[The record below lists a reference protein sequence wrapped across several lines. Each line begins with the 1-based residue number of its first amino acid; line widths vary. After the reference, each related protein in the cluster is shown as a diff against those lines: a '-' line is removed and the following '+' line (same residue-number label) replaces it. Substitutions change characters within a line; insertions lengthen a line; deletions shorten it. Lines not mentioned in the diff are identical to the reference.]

1 MSLFAYIIF
10 KILGWT
16 YLARCPLSHT
26 KNIQVSRIQR
36 KREKQCWTEQSKS
49 HNGFD
54 GHRWAVLVFL
64 RCSEKVCFFPQN
76 IKSRD
81 LQPEAELVKPH
92 SSPLLCE
99 TESNAAD
106 IQTTALLQFLSLHS
120 LQTQTEASSS
130 HSLIHD
136 SPLSS
141 TGSFIREAL
150 STLWLK
156 SISI

>member
-1 MSLFAYIIF
+1 MLNLFGSLSTVHKKVF
-10 KILGWT
+10 KFQG
-16 YLARCPLSHT
+16 
-26 KNIQVSRIQR
+26 SRESER
-36 KREKQCWTEQSKS
+36 SSAELNKANPTMDSMDTDGQCWFFWDALKR
-49 HNGFD
+49 F
-54 GHRWAVLVFL
+54 V
-64 RCSEKVCFFPQN
+64 FFPQN

-99 TESNAAD
+99 TESNAAN

-156 SISI
+156 SISIEIPI